1 MTDISN
7 LCMECLGTKTESG
20 VCPHCGKDED
30 IVQDYPLLPLKSV
43 LAQRYLIAK
52 AHKRNCEGITYGA
65 YDMKLERTVSVRE
78 FFPERTA
85 ARDADLISVTVKENF
100 GNAHA
105 QHKSAFIA
113 LWKKIM
119 RLKGVSALI
128 TVTDV
133 FECNGTAYAVY
144 EESEKVTLR
153 DFLLDTKEGYITWEQ
168 ARILFMPV
176 LSTLGTLHT
185 SGVIHKGINPAS
197 FIFTK
202 DGRLKL
208 TDFCTDHARIGGG
221 FATPEIFDGFA
232 PFEQYS
238 VPAKTDAKTDIYS
251 FCCVLYR
258 ALIGTMPIDA
268 RERAE
273 NDRMMI
279 PAKFA
284 EQLPAYVI
292 NALIGGMSIHP
303 DDRTENIEQLRNDL
317 SASQRVIGASAPV
330 YTPAKTTPPA
340 APAGKTV
347 MTEPLNP
354 PKKKAPS
361 REQIK
366 AQLELEARKKDAKKK
381 NVQIAVLC
389 TLLVIL
395 LGCIGFLS
403 MKLYSLQNPQGSNET
418 TNASTYVSVPNFIGG
433 YIQDIISNPEYTE
446 YFIIKTEQ
454 QHSTTVMAN
463 IVIDQN
469 IPYNST
475 AAKGDTIILTVSAGP
490 RTLAVPDVTGYTYEE
505 AERLLTGQ
513 GFTCTKSLIHND
525 GTKTGGTV
533 AETIPAKGEA
543 ITEGKPITIIV
554 YTSLEEETSP
564 AEEQNTGGNAVE
576 EFLNGLLSQ
585 NPVQ

>member
-7 LCMECLGTKTESG
+7 LCMECLGLRNEAG
-20 VCPHCGKDED
+20 VCPHCGKEED
-30 IVQDYPLLPLKSV
+30 ISQPSPYLPVKSV
-43 LAQRYLIAK
+43 IAQRYLIAK
-52 AHKRNCEGITYGA
+52 AHKTNCEGITYGA
-65 YDMKLERTVSVRE
+65 YDMKLEKAVSVRE

-85 ARDADLISVTVKENF
+85 VRDADLISVAVKEGFANV
-100 GNAHA
+100 HA
-105 QHKSAFIA
+105 QHLNAFLA

-119 RLKGVSALI
+119 RLKGVTALI

-144 EESEKVTLR
+144 EESERVTLR

-208 TDFCTDHARIGGG
+208 TDFCTEHARLGGG
-221 FATPEIFDGFA
+221 FAKPEIFDGFA
-232 PFEQYS
+232 PLEQYS
-238 VPAKTDAKTDIYS
+238 VPAKIDSRTDIYS

-258 ALIGTMPIDA
+258 SLIGTMPIDA

-292 NALIGGMSIHP
+292 NALIGGMAIHP
-303 DDRTENIEQLRNDL
+303 DDRTDNIEQLRNDL
-317 SASQRVIGASAPV
+317 SASQRAIGASAPA
-330 YTPAKTTPPA
+330 YNPAKPAA
-340 APAGKTV
+340 APAKPV

-354 PKKKAPS
+354 QKKSAPS

-366 AQLELEARKKDAKKK
+366 AQLELEARNKAAKKK
-381 NVQIAVLC
+381 NAQIGVLC
-389 TLLVIL
+389 VLLVIL
-395 LGCIGFLS
+395 VGVIGFLA
-403 MKLYSLQNPQGSNET
+403 MKLADMQGVGKPEET
-418 TNASTYVSVPNFIGG
+418 TNSATIVPVPNFIGG
-433 YIQDIISNPEYTE
+433 YIQDVITNPEYLEHFIFNTQEE
-446 YFIIKTEQ
+446 YNA
-454 QHSTTVMAN
+454 TVMAG
-463 IVIDQN
+463 IITDQN
-469 IPYNST
+469 IPANST
-475 AAKGDTIILTVSAGP
+475 ASKGDTITLTISMGP

-505 AERLLTGQ
+505 AERILLEK
-513 GFTCTKSLIHND
+513 GFTCTKSLILND
-525 GTKTGGTV
+525 GTKPGNTV

-543 ITEGKPITIIV
+543 ITEGKPITIVV
-554 YTSLEEETSP
+554 YTSLDEETT
-564 AEEQNTGGNAVE
+564 AGEEQNTGGNAVE

-585 NPVQ
+585 NPAQ